1 MGAIA
6 AIPNHEAAEPMGRS
20 IRPAEQ
26 NSDGLAVAGNI
37 AARNGKAKPTGAVQM
52 PLLLMPGQNLSPED
66 LAIAEARY
74 RSIEPL
80 IRPGDFGAMWEQ
92 CRGRKTDMV
101 ELIARQSAAKPRTV
115 YSWLKA
121 WNAIG
126 LSGLVGKDR
135 SDKGLSR
142 KLNKAAEDYLLAAL
156 LPGRTYGEFSIKEA
170 FRAYNEERMW
180 RVGKAGVKLDEAT
193 AKKYERYVDSN
204 GCLLLTAQ
212 LPEASYETVRRFV
225 NHIPEAVRTMARGQ
239 EAYRNTQEIIS
250 YRDLARV
257 QPMDYLVMDHR
268 LLDLY
273 CMVPRRGGWKLIRP
287 WLTAAIDM
295 RTRKWLAWVIVE
307 TPSSDSIAAVLKRT
321 FIDHGTPQACYW
333 DNGRD
338 YRCKW
343 LEGGQEHSTVQPGV
357 KDLPDAWRGVMDSLG
372 IRVHH
377 AIVKNAR
384 AKIIEPNFLRIAHF
398 DRTLPEWC
406 GRNAA
411 SKPELLD
418 RLLKEHEAWLRKE
431 IPNAPFR
438 TLENVASLYK
448 GEIGA
453 LNERELEGDGMKKIT
468 PSGMGW
474 MCPNECWE
482 LTIDR
487 VERRSVPDDVL
498 RFCFQ
503 KRREITVKHGEA
515 HAVFGGVPRHY
526 RMGNHLLL
534 MGLNGRKVELAYDPL
549 DLEEV
554 AIYCDSRFVGIAV
567 CAELR
572 RMGEAGFVE
581 DERNRRAARRE
592 IKNIIAVIHQTVPVA
607 DADTRQA
614 RRTAVLPARESA
626 IRVEAPVDVPEA
638 IREAAAASKA
648 ERGVPFEEIAGGI
661 EATPPPPEDG
671 DDGSFQ
677 FFSDRANL

>member
-6 AIPNHEAAEPMGRS
+6 AIPNQAAEPGRS
-20 IRPAEQ
+20 LRPVAQ
-26 NSDGLAVAGNI
+26 NSDGLAVAGNV

-92 CRGRKTDMV
+92 CKGRKTDMV
-101 ELIARQSAAKPRTV
+101 GLIARQSAATPRTV

-121 WNAIG
+121 WNVVG

-156 LPGRTYGEFSIKEA
+156 LPGRNYGELSIKEA
-170 FRAYNEERMW
+170 FRAYNEERLW
-180 RVGKAGVKLDEAT
+180 RVGKTGVKLDEAT

-204 GCLLLTAQ
+204 GCLLVTAQ

-273 CMVPRRGGWKLIRP
+273 CMASRRGGGWKLIRP
-287 WLTAAIDM
+287 WLTAALDM
-295 RTRKWLAWVIVE
+295 RTRKWLAFVIVE

-321 FIDHGTPQACYW
+321 FIDHGAPASVYW

-338 YRCKW
+338 FRCRW
-343 LEGGQEHSTVQPGV
+343 LEGSQERNTVQPGV
-357 KDLPDAWRGVMDSLG
+357 KELPDAWRGVMDSLG

-406 GRNAA
+406 GRNNA
-411 SKPELLD
+411 SKPERLD
-418 RLLKEHEAWLRKE
+418 TLLKEHEAWMRKE

-448 GEIGA
+448 GAIDD

-468 PSGMGW
+468 PRGMGW

-503 KRREITVKHGEA
+503 KRRELTVKHGEVLT
-515 HAVFGGVPRHY
+515 VFGGVPRHY
-526 RMGNHLLL
+526 RMSNHLLL
-534 MGLNGRKVELAYDPL
+534 MGLNGRKVDLAYDPL
-549 DLEEV
+549 DLEEA

-572 RMGEAGFVE
+572 RMGEDGFVE

-592 IKNIIAVIHQTVPVA
+592 IKNIIAAIHQTVPVA
-607 DADTRQA
+607 DADTRME
-614 RRTAVLPARESA
+614 RRRAVLPARESA
-626 IRVEAPVDVPEA
+626 ARVEAPVDVPEA

-648 ERGVPFEEIAGGI
+648 ERGVPFDEIAAVHL
-661 EATPPPPEDG
+661 ESTPPPPA
-671 DDGSFQ
+671 DDSSDEFH
-677 FFSDRANL
+677 FFSQERA